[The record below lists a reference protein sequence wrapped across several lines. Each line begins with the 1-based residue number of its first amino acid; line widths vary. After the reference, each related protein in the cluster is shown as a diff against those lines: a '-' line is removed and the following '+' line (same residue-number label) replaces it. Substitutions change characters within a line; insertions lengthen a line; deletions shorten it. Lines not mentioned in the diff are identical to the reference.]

1 MTALDDLGKAQR
13 KELGKAPRVG
23 HGTSIVTKTSENVP
37 QNIGKLKTSK
47 AVGGKTDG
55 KTMDS

>member
-1 MTALDDLGKAQR
+1 MTAVDDLGEAQW

-23 HGTSIVTKTSENVP
+23 HGTTKTSENAS

-47 AVGGKTDG
+47 SVGGKTDG